1 MLGVLG
7 IEAVFMV
14 AVVVGVLLGAHTHN
28 KRSMIVGILCV
39 IFGSAMYASPL
50 TIMVR
55 IHIPIDP
62 SRALDPR
69 FSRSVC
75 CCCGL
80 LITW

>member
-50 TIMVR
+50 TSWYVYTYPS
-55 IHIPIDP
+55 IHH
-62 SRALDPR
+62 A
-69 FSRSVC
+69 
-75 CCCGL
+75 L
-80 LITW
+80 LIHAFLDLFVVVAGC